1 LSSHVPRQL
10 PVGMVFAA
18 ILIGSSGCLPAID
31 GMDDGP
37 LDSTFA
43 VTDVF
48 TPSGFMGDG
57 ATFAHLYMD
66 VNTKCQQP
74 RPTNAKGYCYTFT
87 YYKDTSPA
95 GVSWAGVFWV
105 FPANNWG
112 TRRGHAMD
120 TTKFHQLRY
129 SASVQFPQPLP
140 EFAGMGLQGENPNF
154 FYGNIKGFEN
164 QDAIGG
170 RIFPAV
176 TEQLSPYSIPFPD
189 VNATSPNDSLIGGF
203 GWSIAFPSWA
213 DPKSP
218 LVIHVDD
225 IVWDTAEPPAMPGTP

>member
-1 LSSHVPRQL
+1 
-10 PVGMVFAA
+10 MVFAA

-74 RPTNAKGYCYTFT
+74 RPTNAKGYCYKFT
-87 YYKDTSPA
+87 YYKDTIPT
-95 GVSWAGVFWV
+95 GVSWAGVYWV

-112 TRRGHAMD
+112 TRRRPRHGH
-120 TTKFHQLRY
+120 HQVP
-129 SASVQFPQPLP
+129 SAS
-140 EFAGMGLQGENPNF
+140 LQRF
-154 FYGNIKGFEN
+154 
-164 QDAIGG
+164 G
-170 RIFPAV
+170 RISPTLARVRGHGSPRREPQLFLRKHQRIREPGRHRWPELPAV
-176 TEQLSPYSIPFPD
+176 SDQLAPNSIPFPD
-189 VNATSPNDSLIGGF
+189 VNPTSPNDSLIGGF

-218 LVIHVDD
+218 LVVYVDD
-225 IVWDTAEPPAMPGTP
+225 IVWDTAAPPATPGTP

>member
-1 LSSHVPRQL
+1 
-10 PVGMVFAA
+10 MVLAA
-18 ILIGSSGCLPAID
+18 ILVGSSSCLPAIE

-43 VTDVF
+43 VTDVY

-57 ATFAHLYMD
+57 ATFSHLYMD
-66 VNTKCQQP
+66 VNAKCQQP
-74 RPTNAKGYCYTFT
+74 RPANAKGYCYTFT

-112 TRRGHAMD
+112 TRRGHAID
-120 TTKFHQLRY
+120 TTKFHQIRY
-129 SASVQFPQPLP
+129 SASVEFPQPLP
-140 EFAGMGLQGENPNF
+140 ELAGMGLQGENPNF

-164 QDAIGG
+164 QDAVGG

-176 TEQLSPYSIPFPD
+176 STQLTPYSIPFPD
-189 VNATSPNDSLIGGF
+189 VNPTSPNDSLIGAF
-203 GWSIAFPSWA
+203 GWSVAFPSWA

-218 LVIHVDD
+218 LVVHVDD
-225 IVWDTAEPPAMPGTP
+225 IVWDTAAPPAPGTP